1 MSGRSKVTTNHK
13 EIRRWM
19 EERDGE
25 PATVKSTESNGNP
38 GILRVDYPGY
48 GGEDR
53 LEKISWEAFF
63 EAFDKNKLAFLY
75 QDDKDSRFSKF
86 IDRESTKQTRAAAD

>member
-1 MSGRSKVTTNHK
+1 MSGRSKVTTDHR
-13 EIRRWM
+13 EIRRWI
-19 EERDGE
+19 EERDGK
-25 PATVKSTESNGNP
+25 PATVISTEKNGSP

-48 GGEDR
+48 SGEDT
-53 LEKISWEAFF
+53 LEAISWEAFF

-86 IDRESTKQTRAAAD
+86 IDRDSTKQTRTAQN

>member
-1 MSGRSKVTTNHK
+1 MSGRSKVTTDHR
-13 EIRRWM
+13 EIRRWI
-19 EERDGE
+19 EERDGQ
-25 PATVKSTESNGNP
+25 PATVISTEKNGSP

-48 GGEDR
+48 SGEDT
-53 LEKISWEAFF
+53 LERISWEAFF

-86 IDRESTKQTRAAAD
+86 IDRDSTKQTRTAQN

>member
-1 MSGRSKVTTNHK
+1 MSGKSKVTTDHR
-13 EIRRWM
+13 EIRRWI

-25 PATVKSTESNGNP
+25 PATVISTEKNGNP

-48 GGEDR
+48 SGEDT
-53 LEKISWEAFF
+53 LERISWEAFF

-86 IDRESTKQTRAAAD
+86 IDRDSTKQTRTAQD